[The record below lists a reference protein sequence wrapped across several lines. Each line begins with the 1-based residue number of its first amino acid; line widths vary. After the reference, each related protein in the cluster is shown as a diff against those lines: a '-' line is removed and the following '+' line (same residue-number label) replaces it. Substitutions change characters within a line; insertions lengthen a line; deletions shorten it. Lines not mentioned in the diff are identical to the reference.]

1 MKGIILAAGA
11 GTRLFPAS
19 QPISKILLP
28 VYDKPMI
35 YYPLSTLMLAGIRD
49 ILVITSVDDLDNFKR
64 TLGDGSQFGVR
75 IQYDVQKVQRGIAD
89 AFIIAEDFI
98 GNDKVCLILGDNLF
112 YMDSLDKV
120 LQTAVKDNDGATI
133 FGYKV
138 EDPWRF
144 GVAGFD
150 DKGNV
155 TSLVEKPKKGTEE
168 SNYAVIGLYFYDN
181 TVCDIA
187 KELKPSKRGEL
198 EITDL
203 NKVYLKRNKLKIT
216 LFNEDF
222 LWIDAGTFD
231 SLLDAGNTV
240 RSKEEEVGSKIASP
254 EETAYNLGYVT
265 KDVVEKYLKRFKE
278 NEYFQIAK
286 LNCGNIDLTDEPKN
300 AKIMELWK
308 EKNPGK
314 VWKDPSK

>member
-49 ILVITSVDDLDNFKR
+49 ILIITSVDDLDNFKKL
-64 TLGDGSQFGVR
+64 LGDGSQFGVK
-75 IQYDVQKVQRGIAD
+75 IQYDVQKEQRGISD
-89 AFIIAEDFI
+89 AFIIGEKFI

-112 YMDSLDKV
+112 YMDGLDKV
-120 LQTAVKDNDGATI
+120 LKKAVEENDGATI
-133 FGYKV
+133 FGYEV
-138 EDPWRF
+138 PDPNRF

-155 TSLVEKPKKGTEE
+155 TSLVEKPPEGTEE

-181 TVCDIA
+181 AVSEVA
-187 KELKPSKRGEL
+187 KNLKPSDRGEL

-203 NKVYLKRNKLKIT
+203 NKVYLDRKRLKIT
-216 LFNEDF
+216 LLDSEFM
-222 LWIDAGTFD
+222 WVDAGTFD

-240 RSKEEEVGSKIASP
+240 RDKEEEIGGKIACP
-254 EETAYNLGYVT
+254 EEIAYKLGYID
-265 KDVVEKYLKRFKE
+265 KAGAEEWLGKFKE
-278 NEYFQIAK
+278 NEYFQTAK
-286 LNCGNIDLTDEPKN
+286 LNCGNIKLLEKAKN
-300 AKIMELWK
+300 NKIEALQ
-308 EKNPGK
+308 NRLRN
-314 VWKDPSK
+314 

>member
-19 QPISKILLP
+19 LPISKILLP

-49 ILVITSVDDLDNFKR
+49 ILVITSVDDLDNFKKI
-64 TLGDGSQFGVR
+64 LGDGSQFGVK
-75 IQYDVQKVQRGIAD
+75 IQYDVQKVQRGISD
-89 AFIIAEDFI
+89 AFIIGEEFI

-112 YMDSLDKV
+112 YMDGLDKV
-120 LQTAVKDNDGATI
+120 LKNAINENDGATI

-138 EDPWRF
+138 DDPWRF

-150 DKGNV
+150 DAGNV

-181 TVCDIA
+181 TVCDVA
-187 KELKPSKRGEL
+187 KNLKPSDRGEL

-203 NKVYLKRNKLKIT
+203 NKVYLERKRLKIT
-216 LFNEDF
+216 LLGDDF
-222 LWIDAGTFD
+222 MWIDAGTFD
-231 SLLDAGNTV
+231 SLLDAGNTI
-240 RSKEEEVGSKIASP
+240 RSKENEIDGKIACP
-254 EETAYNLGYVT
+254 EDIAYKLGYIDKKT
-265 KDVVEKYLKRFKE
+265 AEEWLGKFKE
-278 NEYFQIAK
+278 NEYFQTAK
-286 LNCGNIDLTDEPKN
+286 LNCGNIDLKERPKN
-300 AKIMELWK
+300 NEIMGLWEK
-308 EKNPGK
+308 KNPGK
-314 VWKDPSK
+314 VWVDPPK